1 MPGAVHRSRPVAG
14 CPEADGP
21 SSKQLRNT
29 GPHTISGA
37 AAQNA
42 DHFSH
47 NSSFSALFNEVVC
60 SLGALAPR
68 VATPPAPD
76 GGGIV
81 LHEGPTRRRHA
92 GQRLRVVQNPH
103 RCRHGGRAS
112 PTRPGRSAGW
122 REKTRPT
129 WGFQRPLREI
139 TRPASPETP
148 KLGCFQ
154 RAGRTFSC
162 SHPQSGRA
170 GRTFSRTGRSDVAAL
185 KPTAPLRPLM

>member
-29 GPHTISGA
+29 GPRTISGA

-76 GGGIV
+76 GGGIA

-122 REKTRPT
+122 REKSSPNMGIPTTLARNNSPSKPRNAEIRVFSARRANFFAHRAQRRGGFETNSTSATADVGQHETAITTARP
-129 WGFQRPLREI
+129 
-139 TRPASPETP
+139 
-148 KLGCFQ
+148 
-154 RAGRTFSC
+154 
-162 SHPQSGRA
+162 
-170 GRTFSRTGRSDVAAL
+170 
-185 KPTAPLRPLM
+185 